1 LPGLAKS
8 TKTDT
13 ILPSLVNA
21 LPMVP
26 SWIILGMILLAT
38 LGVCSTVILRTRAEL
53 SDSALQYQRIALEVN
68 SIRRSNES
76 LETEISKMSSDPS
89 VIESS
94 ARARLGMVR
103 PNDVVVP
110 VGALQTVASASMGS
124 FVR

>member
-1 LPGLAKS
+1 
-8 TKTDT
+8 
-13 ILPSLVNA
+13 
-21 LPMVP
+21 
-26 SWIILGMILLAT
+26 MILLAT

-53 SDSALQYQRIALEVN
+53 NDSALQYQRLASEVHA
-68 SIRRSNES
+68 IRRLNES
-76 LETEISKMSSDPS
+76 LETEITKMSSDPF

-110 VGALQTVASASMGS
+110 IGALQSVSSASMSS